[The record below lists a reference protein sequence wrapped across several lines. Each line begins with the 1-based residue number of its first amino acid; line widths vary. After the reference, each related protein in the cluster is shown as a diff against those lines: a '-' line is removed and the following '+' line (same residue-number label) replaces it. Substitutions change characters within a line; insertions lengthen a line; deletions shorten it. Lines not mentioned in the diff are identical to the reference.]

1 MRDLKKSF
9 NRYAGLGD
17 WDRVAPSRSNVL
29 RKGGLALLS
38 AVFLMAGFGTDHA
51 ALAAKSAAEKSSA
64 MRARAEEKGSLAGAY
79 LAGVLA
85 VNQHDTAAAAFYS
98 QRLLQL
104 DPRNSEII
112 ERAFIAY
119 LADGDMVQ
127 ATRLAEGMLAR
138 DPSNSLTQLVLGV
151 RAFSNKSY
159 DKARSLL
166 KRGGRGR
173 QADVTATL
181 LYAWAQAGSG
191 QYRQA
196 IETVDRLS
204 GEDSFAVI
212 RDLHAGL
219 IADLGGLN
227 EEAEKRYR
235 AAYQADH
242 ATLRILDALARLL
255 ARTGRAEEAK
265 ALFEGLDRQSRRNPF
280 VLRAL
285 EAIKQGDATPRSV
298 TTVKTGAAESMFGL
312 AMAGGREGDE
322 TASLIYL
329 RLALALDSEH
339 DLALVSLA
347 DIYERRKL
355 PEAANKLYDTM
366 PSHAPFYFTARLQ
379 AALNHEQM
387 GEPEKAVSELESL
400 IAANPDT
407 AEAAT
412 ALGNLYRSRK
422 DFTNAAKA
430 YDRAFAAATR
440 SGETPSWT
448 LYYFRGIAYER
459 TKQWPKAE
467 ADFKQALQLQP
478 EQALVLNYLGYSW
491 VDQGLNL
498 DEAFAMLRKAVQQ
511 RPRDG
516 YIVDSLGWAYY
527 RLGQYEEATKLL
539 ERAVELRASDPVIN
553 DHLGDAY
560 WRTGRRIEAGFQ
572 WNHARDLK
580 PDPDDLE
587 VILKKIQNGL
597 PDEPA
602 KPDAGK
608 TEGAPSAPAKPAN
621 GG

>member
-1 MRDLKKSF
+1 MAFVSGCVC
-9 NRYAGLGD
+9 AGLL
-17 WDRVAPSRSNVL
+17 W
-29 RKGGLALLS
+29 GGCAQ
-38 AVFLMAGFGTDHA
+38 
-51 ALAAKSAAEKSSA
+51 AAKPASPRQNSED
-64 MRARAEEKGSLAGAY
+64 KGSLAGAY

-85 VNQHDTAAAAFYS
+85 VNLHDTAAAALYS

-119 LADGDMVQ
+119 LADGDMAQ
-127 ATRLAEGMLAR
+127 ATHLAEKMQAR

-151 RAFSNKSY
+151 RAFSNKSFE
-159 DKARSLL
+159 KARGLL

-191 QYRQA
+191 QYKQA

-204 GEDSFAVI
+204 GEDTFAVI

-227 EEAEKRYR
+227 AEAEKRYR
-235 AAYQADH
+235 AAYAADH
-242 ATLRILDALARLL
+242 ATLRILDALARFL
-255 ARTGRAEEAK
+255 ARTDRMEEAV
-265 ALFEGLDRQSRRNPF
+265 ALFDGLDRQSRRNPF
-280 VLRAL
+280 IMRTLDVL
-285 EAIKQGDATPRSV
+285 KQGAATPRSV
-298 TTVKTGAAESMFGL
+298 ANVKTGAAESMFGL

-329 RLALALDSEH
+329 RLALALDPEH

-355 PEAANKLYDTM
+355 PEAANKLYDIM
-366 PSHAPFYFTARLQ
+366 PEHAAFSFTARLQ

-387 GEPEKAVSELESL
+387 GEPEKAVSELEGL
-400 IAANPDT
+400 IASNPDK

-422 DFTNAAKA
+422 DFANAAQA
-430 YDRAFAAATR
+430 YDRAFLAAGR
-440 SGETPSWT
+440 SGEPVSWT

-459 TKQWPKAE
+459 IKQWPKAE
-467 ADFKQALQLQP
+467 ADFKEALKLQP

-498 DEAFAMLRKAVQQ
+498 DEAFGMLRKAVQQ

-560 WRTGRRIEAGFQ
+560 WRMGRKIEAGFQ

-580 PDPDDLE
+580 PEPDDLE

-602 KPDAGK
+602 KAEGVK
-608 TEGAPSAPAKPAN
+608 TEPAKPAN

>member
-1 MRDLKKSF
+1 MS
-9 NRYAGLGD
+9 
-17 WDRVAPSRSNVL
+17 VL
-29 RKGGLALLS
+29 RTGFDQYSLSGDRRQRRQSCAARKALG
-38 AVFLMAGFGTDHA
+38 VFVFALFLLTGFAGHHVAWA
-51 ALAAKSAAEKSSA
+51 AQSSAAKSSALRANAEDKS
-64 MRARAEEKGSLAGAY
+64 SLAGAY

-85 VNQHDTAAAAFYS
+85 VNLHDTAAAAFYS

-104 DPRNSEII
+104 DPRNTEII

-127 ATRLAEGMLAR
+127 ATRLAETMLAR

-159 DKARSLL
+159 EKARTLL

-181 LYAWAQAGSG
+181 LYAWAQAGAG
-191 QYRQA
+191 QYKQA

-219 IADLGGLN
+219 IADLGGMTV
-227 EEAEKRYR
+227 EAEKRYR
-235 AAYQADH
+235 AAYQSDH

-255 ARTGRAEEAK
+255 ARTGRVEEAK
-265 ALFEGLDRQSRRNPF
+265 NLFEGLDRQSRRNPF

-285 EAIKQGDATPRSV
+285 EAIKQGEATPRSV
-298 TTVKTGAAESMFGL
+298 SAVKTGAAESMFGL

-366 PSHAPFYFTARLQ
+366 PPQAPFYFTARLQ

-387 GEPEKAVSELESL
+387 GEPERAVSELETL
-400 IAANPDT
+400 IATNPDT

-422 DFTNAAKA
+422 DFANAAKA
-430 YDRAFAAATR
+430 YDRAFDIIAR
-440 SGETPSWT
+440 SGEPPSWT

-539 ERAVELRASDPVIN
+539 ERAVELRSSDPVIN

-560 WRTGRRIEAGFQ
+560 WRVGRRIEAGFQ

-580 PDPDDLE
+580 PEPEDLE

-602 KPDAGK
+602 KTDAGK
-608 TEGAPSAPAKPAN
+608 SDPVKPAN

>member
-1 MRDLKKSF
+1 MSVLKVSSNLCLLSGDQTF
-9 NRYAGLGD
+9 GSSGIVRRYVLAALTGCLCAGLL
-17 WDRVAPSRSNVL
+17 WAN
-29 RKGGLALLS
+29 S
-38 AVFLMAGFGTDHA
+38 AQ
-51 ALAAKSAAEKSSA
+51 AAKPSSSRQSAED
-64 MRARAEEKGSLAGAY
+64 KGSLAGAY
-79 LAGVLA
+79 LAGALA
-85 VNQHDTAAAAFYS
+85 VNMHDTAAAALYS

-127 ATRLAEGMLAR
+127 ATRLAETMLAR

-159 DKARSLL
+159 EKARSLL

-191 QYRQA
+191 QYKQA

-204 GEDSFAVI
+204 GEDTFAVI

-227 EEAEKRYR
+227 AEAEKRYR
-235 AAYQADH
+235 AAYAADH
-242 ATLRILDALARLL
+242 ATLRILDALARFL
-255 ARTGRAEEAK
+255 ARTGRGDEAV
-265 ALFEGLDRQSRRNPF
+265 ALFDGLDRQSRRNPF
-280 VLRAL
+280 IVRAL
-285 EAIKQGDATPRSV
+285 EGLKQGTATPRSV
-298 TTVKTGAAESMFGL
+298 SNVKTGAAESMFGL

-329 RLALALDSEH
+329 RLALALDPEH

-355 PEAANKLYDTM
+355 PEAANKLYDVM
-366 PSHAPFYFTARLQ
+366 PEHAAFSFTARLQ

-387 GEPEKAVSELESL
+387 GEPEAAVSELENL
-400 IAANPDT
+400 IASNPDN

-422 DFTNAAKA
+422 DFPNAAKA
-430 YDRAFAAATR
+430 YDRAFLAAART
-440 SGETPSWT
+440 GEPVSWT

-467 ADFKQALQLQP
+467 ADFKEALKLQP

-498 DEAFAMLRKAVQQ
+498 DEAFGMLRKAVQQ

-527 RLGQYEEATKLL
+527 RLGQYDEATKLL

-560 WRTGRRIEAGFQ
+560 WRMGRKIEAEFQ

-580 PDPDDLE
+580 PEPDDLE

-602 KPDAGK
+602 KAEGVKPDA
-608 TEGAPSAPAKPAN
+608 SKPAN

>member
-1 MRDLKKSF
+1 VSVLKVNSKRHCVPAHRGNERLFPLS
-9 NRYAGLGD
+9 RSLLAGLLC
-17 WDRVAPSRSNVL
+17 A
-29 RKGGLALLS
+29 GLLWS
-38 AVFLMAGFGTDHA
+38 PA
-51 ALAAKSAAEKSSA
+51 ASAAKPSAARQTNED
-64 MRARAEEKGSLAGAY
+64 KGSLAGAY

-85 VNQHDTAAAAFYS
+85 VNLHDTAAAALYS

-127 ATRLAEGMLAR
+127 ATRLAESMLAR

-204 GEDSFAVI
+204 GEETFAII

-235 AAYQADH
+235 AAYAADH
-242 ATLRILDALARLL
+242 ATLRILDALARFL
-255 ARTGRAEEAK
+255 ARTGRVDEAV
-265 ALFEGLDRQSRRNPF
+265 ALFDGLDRQSRRNPF
-280 VLRAL
+280 IMRAL
-285 EAIKQGDATPRSV
+285 EGLKQGAATPRSV
-298 TTVKTGAAESMFGL
+298 TNVKTGAAESMFGL

-329 RLALALDSEH
+329 RLALALDPEH
-339 DLALVSLA
+339 DLAVVSLA

-355 PEAANKLYDTM
+355 PEAANKLYDTL
-366 PSHAPFYFTARLQ
+366 PEQAAFSFTGRLQ

-387 GEPEKAVSELESL
+387 GEPDTAVAELEKL
-400 IAANPDT
+400 IASHPDHV
-407 AEAAT
+407 EAAT
-412 ALGNLYRSRK
+412 SLGNLYRSRK
-422 DFTNAAKA
+422 DFQNAAKA
-430 YDRAFAAATR
+430 YDRAFEAAAR
-440 SGETPSWT
+440 SGEPVSWT

-467 ADFKQALQLQP
+467 ADFKEALKLQP

-498 DEAFAMLRKAVQQ
+498 DEAFGMLRKAVQQ

-527 RLGQYEEATKLL
+527 RLGQYEEAVKLL

-560 WRTGRRIEAGFQ
+560 WRIGRKIEAGFQ

-580 PDPDDLE
+580 PDPEDLE

-597 PDEPA
+597 SDAPA
-602 KPDAGK
+602 KIEGPKPDA
-608 TEGAPSAPAKPAN
+608 SKPAN

>member
-1 MRDLKKSF
+1 MTPLSSLF
-9 NRYAGLGD
+9 
-17 WDRVAPSRSNVL
+17 DRKPPSGGHRAVRAVL
-29 RKGGLALLS
+29 A
-38 AVFLMAGFGTDHA
+38 A
-51 ALAAKSAAEKSSA
+51 ALCALVLGLQSGGTGAQAAQSSSAKSSVMRPHAED
-64 MRARAEEKGSLAGAY
+64 KGSLAGAY

-85 VNQHDTAAAAFYS
+85 VNMHDTAAAAFYS

-119 LADGDMVQ
+119 LADGDMGQ

-151 RAFSNKSY
+151 RAFGTKSY

-191 QYRQA
+191 QYKQA

-204 GEDSFAVI
+204 GEDSFAII

-227 EEAEKRYR
+227 AEAEKRYR

-242 ATLRILDALARLL
+242 ATLRILDALARFL
-255 ARTGRAEEAK
+255 ARTGRVEEAT
-265 ALFEGLDRQSRRNPF
+265 ALFDGLDRQSRRNPF
-280 VLRAL
+280 ILRAL
-285 EAIKQGDATPRSV
+285 EAIKQGAATPRSV
-298 TTVKTGAAESMFGL
+298 ATVKMGAAESMFGL
-312 AMAGGREGDE
+312 AMAGGRDGDE

-329 RLALALDSEH
+329 RLALALDGEH
-339 DLALVSLA
+339 DLALISLA

-355 PEAANKLYDTM
+355 PEAANRLYDTM
-366 PSHAPFYFTARLQ
+366 PAHAAFAFTARLQ

-387 GEPEKAVSELESL
+387 GEPDKAVSELEAL
-400 IAANPDT
+400 IAANPDSV
-407 AEAAT
+407 EAAT
-412 ALGNLYRSRK
+412 SLGNLYRSRK

-430 YDRAFAAATR
+430 YDRAFEAATR
-440 SGETPSWT
+440 SGEAPSWT
-448 LYYFRGIAYER
+448 LYYYRGIAYER

-467 ADFKQALQLQP
+467 ADFKQALQIQP

-560 WRTGRRIEAGFQ
+560 WRMGRRIEAGFQ

-580 PDPDDLE
+580 PEPDDLE

-597 PDEPA
+597 PDDPVKTDGVKSDPS
-602 KPDAGK
+602 KPD
-608 TEGAPSAPAKPAN
+608 PAKPAN

>member
-1 MRDLKKSF
+1 VSVLKANWKRHSVPHDRANDPLF
-9 NRYAGLGD
+9 QLSRSVLAGLLC
-17 WDRVAPSRSNVL
+17 A
-29 RKGGLALLS
+29 GLLWS
-38 AVFLMAGFGTDHA
+38 HA
-51 ALAAKSAAEKSSA
+51 ASAAKPSAA
-64 MRARAEEKGSLAGAY
+64 RQNNEEKGSLAGAY

-85 VNQHDTAAAAFYS
+85 VNLHDTAAAALYS

-112 ERAFIAY
+112 ERAFISY

-127 ATRLAEGMLAR
+127 ATRLAETMLAR
-138 DPSNSLTQLVLGV
+138 DPANSLTQLVLGV

-159 DKARSLL
+159 DKARGLL

-204 GEDSFAVI
+204 GEETFAII

-235 AAYQADH
+235 AAYAADH
-242 ATLRILDALARLL
+242 ATLRILDALARFL
-255 ARTGRAEEAK
+255 ARTGRVDEAL

-280 VLRAL
+280 IMRAL
-285 EAIKQGDATPRSV
+285 ESLKQGPATPRSV
-298 TTVKTGAAESMFGL
+298 TNVKTGAAESMFGL

-329 RLALALDSEH
+329 RLALALDPEH
-339 DLALVSLA
+339 DLAVVSLA

-355 PEAANKLYDTM
+355 PEAANKLYDTL
-366 PSHAPFYFTARLQ
+366 PDHVAFSFTARLQ

-387 GEPEKAVSELESL
+387 GEPETAVSELEKL
-400 IAANPDT
+400 IATRPDH

-412 ALGNLYRSRK
+412 SLGNLYRSRK
-422 DFTNAAKA
+422 DFQNAAKA
-430 YDRAFAAATR
+430 YDRAFLAAAR
-440 SGETPSWT
+440 SGEPLSWT

-467 ADFKQALQLQP
+467 ADFKEALKLQP

-498 DEAFAMLRKAVQQ
+498 DEAFGMLRKAVQQ

-527 RLGQYEEATKLL
+527 RLGQYDEAVKLL

-560 WRTGRRIEAGFQ
+560 WRVGRKIEAGFQ

-580 PDPDDLE
+580 PEPEDLE

-602 KPDAGK
+602 KTEGPKPDA
-608 TEGAPSAPAKPAN
+608 SKPAN

>member
-1 MRDLKKSF
+1 MRVNKTTVTIFAFLS
-9 NRYAGLGD
+9 GQ
-17 WDRVAPSRSNVL
+17 
-29 RKGGLALLS
+29 GLARFRRACLS
-38 AVFLMAGFGTDHA
+38 LRQLAGVMGVLMLMGLSQAQ
-51 ALAAKSAAEKSSA
+51 AAKAPAPQAKESY
-64 MRARAEEKGSLAGAY
+64 KGSLAGAY

-85 VNQHDTAAAAFYS
+85 VNMHDTAAAAYYS

-104 DPRNSEII
+104 DPRNPDII

-119 LADGDMVQ
+119 LADGDMGQ

-151 RAFSNKSY
+151 RAVSTKSY
-159 DKARSLL
+159 GKAMSLL

-181 LYAWAQAGSG
+181 LYAWAQAGLG
-191 QYRQA
+191 QYKQA

-204 GEDSFAVI
+204 GEETFAII

-219 IADLGGLN
+219 IADLGGM
-227 EEAEKRYR
+227 ESEAEKRYR
-235 AAYQADH
+235 SAYANDH
-242 ATLRILDALARLL
+242 STLRILDALSRFL
-255 ARTGRAEEAK
+255 ARTGRGEEAL
-265 ALFEGLDRQSRRNPF
+265 ALFDGLDRQSRRNPF
-280 VLRAL
+280 IMRAL
-285 EAIKQGDATPRSV
+285 DAVKQGAATPRSV
-298 TTVKTGAAESMFGL
+298 TSVKTGAAESLFGL

-329 RLALALDSEH
+329 RLALALDPEH

-366 PSHAPFYFTARLQ
+366 PSHAAFAFTARLQ

-387 GEPEKAVSELESL
+387 GEPETAVAELESL
-400 IAANPDT
+400 IASHPDQV
-407 AEAAT
+407 EAASS
-412 ALGNLYRSRK
+412 LGNLYRSRK
-422 DFTNAAKA
+422 DFTRAAQA
-430 YDRAFAAATR
+430 YERAFDAATR
-440 SGETPSWT
+440 SGEPVPWT

-459 TKQWPKAE
+459 IKQWPKAE
-467 ADFKQALQLQP
+467 ADFKEALKLQP

-498 DEAFAMLRKAVQQ
+498 DEAFGMLRKAVQQ

-539 ERAVELRASDPVIN
+539 ERAVELRAADPVIN

-560 WRTGRRIEAGFQ
+560 WRMGRKIEAVFQ

-580 PDPDDLE
+580 PEPDDLE

-597 PDEPA
+597 SDEPDKA
-602 KPDAGK
+602 KAR
-608 TEGAPSAPAKPAN
+608 
-621 GG
+621 